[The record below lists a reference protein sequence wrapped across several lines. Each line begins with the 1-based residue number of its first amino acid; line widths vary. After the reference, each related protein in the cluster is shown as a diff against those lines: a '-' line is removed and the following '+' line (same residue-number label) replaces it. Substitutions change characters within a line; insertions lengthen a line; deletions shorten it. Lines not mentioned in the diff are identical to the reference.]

1 MRVIKI
7 KVENDKE
14 NRLDSFIALEEK
26 DLSRSQVKKLIEDE
40 AILVNG
46 EKSKSSYKVQSGDLV
61 EIRIAQPKK
70 MEIKAENI
78 RLDIVYEDKDI
89 AVINKAQG
97 MVVYPAVDHSSG
109 TLVNALLYHFSEL
122 SAIGGDMRPG
132 IVHRLDK
139 DTSGLMLIAKNDKA
153 HMRLSQDLKN
163 RDVKRVYRALV
174 HGTVKSEE
182 GTVKA
187 AIGRNPSN
195 RVKMAVTEKNNREAQ
210 THYRV
215 IESYED
221 FTLLELE
228 LETGRK
234 HQIRVH
240 MSYIN
245 HPVVGDPVYS
255 SQKNKF
261 GIKKQLLHAY
271 QLAFKHPISREY
283 MEFTKDLPD
292 YFKELLMG
300 LKKEWK

>member
-1 MRVIKI
+1 M
-7 KVENDKE
+7 
-14 NRLDSFIALEEK
+14 
-26 DLSRSQVKKLIEDE
+26 
-40 AILVNG
+40 
-46 EKSKSSYKVQSGDLV
+46 
-61 EIRIAQPKK
+61 
-70 MEIKAENI
+70 
-78 RLDIVYEDKDI
+78 
-89 AVINKAQG
+89 
-97 MVVYPAVDHSSG
+97 
-109 TLVNALLYHFSEL
+109 
-122 SAIGGDMRPG
+122 
-132 IVHRLDK
+132 
-139 DTSGLMLIAKNDKA
+139 
-153 HMRLSQDLKN
+153 
-163 RDVKRVYRALV
+163 
-174 HGTVKSEE
+174 
-182 GTVKA
+182 KA

-300 LKKEWK
+300 LKKE

>member
-1 MRVIKI
+1 MKVIKI

-61 EIRIAQPKK
+61 EISIVQPKK

-300 LKKEWK
+300 LKKE

>member
-1 MRVIKI
+1 MKVIKI

-46 EKSKSSYKVQSGDLV
+46 KKSKSSYKVQSGDLV
-61 EIRIAQPKK
+61 EISIVQPKK

-174 HGTVKSEE
+174 HGTVK
-182 GTVKA
+182 VKR
-187 AIGRNPSN
+187 G
-195 RVKMAVTEKNNREAQ
+195 Q
-210 THYRV
+210 
-215 IESYED
+215 
-221 FTLLELE
+221 
-228 LETGRK
+228 
-234 HQIRVH
+234 
-240 MSYIN
+240 
-245 HPVVGDPVYS
+245 
-255 SQKNKF
+255 
-261 GIKKQLLHAY
+261 
-271 QLAFKHPISREY
+271 
-283 MEFTKDLPD
+283 
-292 YFKELLMG
+292 
-300 LKKEWK
+300 

>member
-1 MRVIKI
+1 MKVIKI

-300 LKKEWK
+300 LKKE

>member
-1 MRVIKI
+1 MKVIKI

-46 EKSKSSYKVQSGDLV
+46 KKSKSSYKVQSGDLV
-61 EIRIAQPKK
+61 EISIVQPKK

-300 LKKEWK
+300 LKKE

>member
-1 MRVIKI
+1 MKFIKI
-7 KVENDKE
+7 KVENDRE
-14 NRLDSFIALEEK
+14 DRLDSFIALEER

-46 EKSKSSYKVQSGDLV
+46 KKSKSSYKVQTGDLV
-61 EIRIAQPKK
+61 EISIAQPKK
-70 MEIKAENI
+70 IEIKAENI
-78 RLDIVYEDKDI
+78 SLDIVYEDKYI

-122 SAIGGDMRPG
+122 SSIGGDMRPG

-174 HGTVKSEE
+174 HGIVKSEE

-195 RVKMAVTEKNNREAQ
+195 RVKMAVTEKNTRDAQ

-215 IESYED
+215 IESYRD

-261 GIKKQLLHAY
+261 GIKRQLLHAY

-300 LKKEWK
+300 LKKE

>member
-1 MRVIKI
+1 MKVIKI

-46 EKSKSSYKVQSGDLV
+46 KKSKSSYKVQSGDLV

>member
-1 MRVIKI
+1 MKVIKI

-46 EKSKSSYKVQSGDLV
+46 KKSKSSYKVQSGDLV
-61 EIRIAQPKK
+61 EISIVQPKK

-261 GIKKQLLHAY
+261 GIKNNYSMLINWLLNT
-271 QLAFKHPISREY
+271 Q
-283 MEFTKDLPD
+283 
-292 YFKELLMG
+292 
-300 LKKEWK
+300 

>member
-1 MRVIKI
+1 MKVIKI

-46 EKSKSSYKVQSGDLV
+46 KKSKSSYKVQSGDLV

-300 LKKEWK
+300 LKKE